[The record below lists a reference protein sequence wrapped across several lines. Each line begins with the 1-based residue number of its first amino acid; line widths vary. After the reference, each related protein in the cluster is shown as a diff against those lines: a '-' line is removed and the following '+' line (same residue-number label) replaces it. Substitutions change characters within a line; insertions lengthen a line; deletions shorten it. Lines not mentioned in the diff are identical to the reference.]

1 MIGSV
6 WTKQQRL
13 GSRVICDMASPE
25 RGSVVGVGT
34 ELFPGKGSGS
44 QAGRIMVIDY
54 TRSSAQMLEFSS
66 EVYSTG
72 PQRCFSLHGLLLKPL
87 LNSH

>member
-6 WTKQQRL
+6 WTKRQRL

-44 QAGRIMVIDY
+44 QAGRIDLD
-54 TRSSAQMLEFSS
+54 T
-66 EVYSTG
+66 
-72 PQRCFSLHGLLLKPL
+72 
-87 LNSH
+87 